1 MSVPRRAIR
10 RIVIALVGLVLVV
23 QALPAGV
30 AAAPVDR
37 LPDLAM
43 GRPLEL
49 RLVRTA
55 DGHRRLRF
63 TSLILNLGKG
73 PLETLGY
80 RKSLKTKTMH
90 IRQRIYDTAGGHRT
104 IVTTALA
111 KYAGDGHNHWHVQ
124 KVAGYE
130 LFAPTGEGPALRRGA
145 KVGFCFFDTRL
156 YRPSLPRSPASRKY
170 LERGCG
176 TRASHSIKVGL
187 SVGWSDIYPWNF
199 AWQWVDVT
207 GLAAG
212 QYLLKLTADPGGSF
226 VETRENNNCNWTRI
240 KIPKSGSTVTVVER
254 GSGCRL
260 PGEPPPPTPTPT
272 PSPTETP
279 TPTPTATA
287 DGATTTTAGPSPA
300 VLAAA
305 VQPAAPIAVAGSST
319 PVAFEGPAA
328 DEVNF
333 TCRLPMDSPGGPSG
347 SVDSS

>member
-1 MSVPRRAIR
+1 MTVRRRVAR
-10 RIVIALVGLVLVV
+10 RIVIALAGLALVV
-23 QALPAGV
+23 QALPAGA

-43 GRPLEL
+43 GRPLEM

-73 PLETLGY
+73 PFETLGY
-80 RKSLKTKTMH
+80 RKSLKTKTMP
-90 IRQRIYDTAGGHRT
+90 IRQRIYDSAGGHRT
-104 IVTTALA
+104 VVTTAVA

-124 KVAGYE
+124 KVARYE

-145 KVGFCFFDTRL
+145 KVGFCFFDTRV
-156 YRPSLPRSPASRKY
+156 YRPSLPRSPAGRKY

-176 TRASHSIKVGL
+176 TRASHSIRIGL

-212 QYLLKLTADPGGSF
+212 QYLLKLSADPEGSF
-226 VETRENNNCNWTRI
+226 EETREDNNCNWTRI
-240 KIPKSGSTVTVVER
+240 RIPKSGSTVTVVGR

-272 PSPTETP
+272 PSPIETP

-287 DGATTTTAGPSPA
+287 AAGTEATAGPFVLAVATGPGPVQIDEDPA
-300 VLAAA
+300 V
-305 VQPAAPIAVAGSST
+305 
-319 PVAFEGPAA
+319 PVAFS
-328 DEVNF
+328 
-333 TCRLPMDSPGGPSG
+333 CRLPMSPQPAPTTG